1 MPALRVDR
9 LTVTE
14 APPSPP
20 PGPIRDALAESAAR
34 RVERAE
40 QDMMAAADRYTD
52 RLTGVVLAR
61 LRSPR
66 ARRGTRYWTD
76 RVKSAIPAGDS
87 VGPPTTTHL
96 QGVEVKALDG
106 EYIVPDNLVAESVET
121 LRPVALQVAADAA
134 VDSARRIRRDADA
147 ADGGM
152 FAVDQELLG
161 DLIDE
166 ALEDLLGTAERYAA
180 ELRGTILDG
189 DRAELPLDE
198 LLTNVEEAAQ
208 RGGNWLRLN
217 ARTVGTALAGKAALE
232 QARALGV
239 THAQWLSRRDE
250 RVRPTHV
257 RADGQVRQL
266 GETFRVGV
274 HELEYPGDPSGLPGT
289 ASEVMGCRCS
299 LVWAD
304 VEDEFFAALADI
316 HDAAQDDDPA
326 AADALL
332 DAASVA
338 TVFGPSPD
346 VAGLPNLAA
355 LTPAPQDVVAWR
367 QLDAVLDVVPGQQV
381 RLPAGTALGLVA
393 PSELTTTT
401 LALFIPAG
409 TMVGVSGGA
418 LVLAETATM
427 QVLAAGAGGVQG
439 RLAG

>member
-1 MPALRVDR
+1 
-9 LTVTE
+9 
-14 APPSPP
+14 
-20 PGPIRDALAESAAR
+20 
-34 RVERAE
+34 
-40 QDMMAAADRYTD
+40 MAAADAYIE
-52 RLTGVVLAR
+52 RLTGAVLGR
-61 LRSPR
+61 LRGTKV
-66 ARRGTRYWTD
+66 RRGTRYWTD
-76 RVKSAIPAGDS
+76 RVKSAVAVGDS

-96 QGVEVKALDG
+96 QDVEVKALDP
-106 EYIVPDNLVAESVET
+106 EKALPDGLIAESVET
-121 LRPVALQVAADAA
+121 LRPVALNVATDAA
-134 VDSARRIRRDADA
+134 IDSARRIRRDADA

-152 FAVDQELLG
+152 FAVDQDLLA

-180 ELRGTILDG
+180 EIRQTIVEG
-189 DRAELPLDE
+189 DRDELPLDD
-198 LLTNVEEAAQ
+198 LLANVEEAAR

-266 GETFRVGV
+266 GENFRVGV

-304 VEDEFFAALADI
+304 VEDEFFAALDDI

-332 DAASVA
+332 AAAAA
-338 TVFGPSPD
+338 TSVFGPSPD

-355 LTPAPQDVVAWR
+355 LTPAPQDVVGWR
-367 QLDAVLDVVPGQQV
+367 LLDATLDVVPGQQV
-381 RLPAGTALGLVA
+381 RLPAGTTLGLVA
-393 PSELTTTT
+393 PTELTTTT
-401 LALFIPAG
+401 LAVLVPAG

-418 LVLAETATM
+418 LVLADQTTV

-439 RLAG
+439 RVAG